1 MLKPGSRKVLIIRIN
16 ITMKSKHQVLFEMT
30 IFSIDICFYY
40 KVYTEFVRRS
50 FIKANTW
57 KQRFDRII
65 FKKTNHLLH

>member
-16 ITMKSKHQVLFEMT
+16 ITMKSKHQVIFEMT
-30 IFSIDICFYY
+30 IFSMDICFYY
-40 KVYTEFVRRS
+40 QVYTEFVRRS
-50 FIKANTW
+50 FIKENTV